1 MLIKLRLATPQ
12 DADALLE
19 IYAPYVKQTAI
30 SFEYDVPGAA
40 EFAERIEQT
49 LQRYPYLL
57 AYVSDEA
64 ACADDERNE
73 NFKISASA
81 ASAENEILP
90 ADEARNCVSAA
101 AKQNSANLIVSAKQS
116 GVNLKPGRILGYA
129 YASAFK
135 ERAAYDWSAESSVYV
150 SQNVRALGI
159 GRLLYEALQR
169 VLKAQ
174 NIADMNACIACGDDE
189 YLNDASVRFHERM
202 GFRFVGK
209 FERCAYKFDR
219 WYDMAWM
226 QKPIGEH
233 LQNQPTMRP
242 FARFRDEICAS
253 AGIEI

>member
-1 MLIKLRLATPQ
+1 MRIKLRLATPQ
-12 DADALLE
+12 DAEALLE

-64 ACADDERNE
+64 AGANDERDE

-81 ASAENEILP
+81 AGAESEISP
-90 ADEARNCVSAA
+90 ADEARNCASGA
-101 AKQNSANLIVSAKQS
+101 AKQNGINLIVAAKQS
-116 GVNLKPGRILGYA
+116 GVNLKHRQILGYA

-135 ERAAYDWSAESSVYV
+135 ERVAYDWSAESSVYV
-150 SQNVRALGI
+150 SQNARAFGI
-159 GRLLYEALQR
+159 GRLLYKALER
-169 VLKAQ
+169 ALGAQ
-174 NIADMNACIACGDDE
+174 NIANMNACIACGDDE

-202 GFRFVGK
+202 GFRFVGR
-209 FERCAYKFDR
+209 FQRCAYKFGR

-226 QKPIGEH
+226 QKSIGEH
-233 LQNQPTMRP
+233 LQNQPAMRP

>member
-1 MLIKLRLATPQ
+1 MLIKLRLAKPQ

-30 SFEYDVPGAA
+30 SFEYDVPSAA
-40 EFAERIEQT
+40 EFVGRIEQT
-49 LQRYPYLL
+49 LHRYPYLL

-64 ACADDERNE
+64 AGANDERDE
-73 NFKISASA
+73 NFRISAIA
-81 ASAENEILP
+81 AGAGNEILP
-90 ADEARNCVSAA
+90 ADEARNCASGA
-101 AKQNSANLIVSAKQS
+101 AKQNSANLIASAKQS
-116 GVNLKPGRILGYA
+116 GVNLKPGQILGYA

-135 ERAAYDWSAESSVYV
+135 ERAAYDWSAECSVYV
-150 SQNVRALGI
+150 SRNARALGI
-159 GRLLYEALQR
+159 GRLLYETLQR
-169 VLKAQ
+169 ALKAQ
-174 NIADMNACIACGDDE
+174 NIVDMNACIACGDDE

-202 GFRFVGK
+202 GFRFVGR
-209 FERCAYKFDR
+209 FERCAYKFGR

-233 LQNQPTMRP
+233 LQNQPAMKP

>member
-30 SFEYDVPGAA
+30 SFEYDVPSAA
-40 EFAERIEQT
+40 EFAERIGQT

-57 AYVSDEA
+57 TYVSDEA
-64 ACADDERNE
+64 ARANDKRDE

-81 ASAENEILP
+81 ESEISP
-90 ADEARNCVSAA
+90 ADEARDRTSAA
-101 AKQNSANLIVSAKQS
+101 TKQNGANLIVATKQS
-116 GVNLKPGRILGYA
+116 GVNLEHGQILGYA
-129 YASAFK
+129 YASVFK

-159 GRLLYEALQR
+159 GRLLYEALER
-169 VLKAQ
+169 ALRAQ
-174 NIADMNACIACGDDE
+174 NIVDMNACIACGDDE

-202 GFRFVGK
+202 GFRFVGR
-209 FERCAYKFDR
+209 FERCAYKFGR

-233 LQNQPTMRP
+233 LQNQPAMRP
-242 FARFRDEICAS
+242 FAHFRDEICAS

>member
-12 DADALLE
+12 DVEALLE

-30 SFEYDVPGAA
+30 SFEYDVPSAA

-81 ASAENEILP
+81 AGAESEILP
-90 ADEARNCVSAA
+90 ADEARDCTSA
-101 AKQNSANLIVSAKQS
+101 AKQNGVNLIVATKQS
-116 GVNLKPGRILGYA
+116 GVNLKHGQILGYA
-129 YASAFK
+129 YASVFK

-150 SQNVRALGI
+150 SQNARALGI

-169 VLKAQ
+169 ALKTQ
-174 NIADMNACIACGDDE
+174 NIVDMNACIACGDDE

-202 GFRFVGK
+202 GFHFVGR
-209 FERCAYKFDR
+209 FQRCAYKFGR

-233 LQNQPTMRP
+233 LQNQPAMRP
-242 FARFRDEICAS
+242 FARFRDEICTS

>member
-1 MLIKLRLATPQ
+1 MRIKLRLATPQ

-30 SFEYDVPGAA
+30 SFEYDAPGAA
-40 EFAERIEQT
+40 EFAGRIEQT

-64 ACADDERNE
+64 ARADDERDE

-81 ASAENEILP
+81 AGAGSEILP
-90 ADEARNCVSAA
+90 ADEARNCASGA
-101 AKQNSANLIVSAKQS
+101 AKQNSANLIASAKQS
-116 GVNLKPGRILGYA
+116 GANLKHGQILGYA
-129 YASAFK
+129 YASVFK
-135 ERAAYDWSAESSVYV
+135 ERTAYDWSAECSVYV
-150 SQNVRALGI
+150 SQNARALGI
-159 GRLLYEALQR
+159 GRLLYEALER
-169 VLKAQ
+169 TLKAQ
-174 NIADMNACIACGDDE
+174 NIADMNACIACEDDK

-202 GFRFVGK
+202 DFRFVGRFK
-209 FERCAYKFDR
+209 RCAYKFGR

-233 LQNQPTMRP
+233 LQNQPAMRP
-242 FARFRDEICAS
+242 FARFRDEICTS

>member
-1 MLIKLRLATPQ
+1 MRMKLRLATPR
-12 DADALLE
+12 DAEALLE

-30 SFEYDVPGAA
+30 SFEYDVPSAA

-81 ASAENEILP
+81 AGAESEILP
-90 ADEARNCVSAA
+90 ADEARDCTSA
-101 AKQNSANLIVSAKQS
+101 AKQNGVNLIVATKQS
-116 GVNLKPGRILGYA
+116 GVNLKHGQILGYA
-129 YASAFK
+129 YASVFK
-135 ERAAYDWSAESSVYV
+135 ERAAYDWSAECSVYV
-150 SQNVRALGI
+150 SQNVRAFGI
-159 GRLLYEALQR
+159 GRLLYETLQR
-169 VLKAQ
+169 ALKAQ
-174 NIADMNACIACGDDE
+174 NIANMNACIACGDDE

-202 GFRFVGK
+202 GFRFIGR
-209 FERCAYKFDR
+209 FERCAYKFGR

-233 LQNQPTMRP
+233 LQNQPAMRP
-242 FARFRDEICAS
+242 FARFRDEICTS

>member
-1 MLIKLRLATPQ
+1 MRIKLRLATPQ
-12 DADALLE
+12 DAEALLE

-64 ACADDERNE
+64 AGANDERDE

-81 ASAENEILP
+81 AGAGNEISP
-90 ADEARNCVSAA
+90 VNKASNYASGA
-101 AKQNSANLIVSAKQS
+101 AKQNGANLIVSAKQG
-116 GVNLKPGRILGYA
+116 GVNLKPDQILGYS
-129 YASAFK
+129 YASVFK

-150 SQNVRALGI
+150 SRNAHALGI

-169 VLKAQ
+169 ALKAQ
-174 NIADMNACIACGDDE
+174 NIVDMNACIACGDDE

-202 GFRFVGK
+202 GFRFVGR
-209 FERCAYKFDR
+209 FERCAYKFGR
-219 WYDMAWM
+219 WYDMA
-226 QKPIGEH
+226 
-233 LQNQPTMRP
+233 
-242 FARFRDEICAS
+242 
-253 AGIEI
+253 

>member
-1 MLIKLRLATPQ
+1 MRIKLRLATPQ
-12 DADALLE
+12 DAEALPE

-57 AYVSDEA
+57 AYVSDKA
-64 ACADDERNE
+64 TFANNERDE

-81 ASAENEILP
+81 AGAESEISP
-90 ADEARNCVSAA
+90 ADEARNRASSA
-101 AKQNSANLIVSAKQS
+101 AKQNSANLIVAAKQS
-116 GVNLKPGRILGYA
+116 GVNLKHGQILGYA

-150 SQNVRALGI
+150 SRNAHAFGI

-169 VLKAQ
+169 ALGAQ
-174 NIADMNACIACGDDE
+174 NIVDMNACIACGDDE
-189 YLNDASVRFHERM
+189 YLNGVSVRFHERM
-202 GFRFVGK
+202 GFRFVGR
-209 FERCAYKFDR
+209 FERCAYKFGR
-219 WYDMAWM
+219 WYDMAWI

-233 LQNQPTMRP
+233 LQNQPAMKP
-242 FARFRDEICAS
+242 FARFKDEICAS

>member
-12 DADALLE
+12 DVDALLE

-30 SFEYDVPGAA
+30 SFEYDVPSTA
-40 EFAERIEQT
+40 EFTERIEQA
-49 LQRYPYLL
+49 LRRYHYLL
-57 AYVSDEA
+57 AYVSNEA

-81 ASAENEILP
+81 AGVGSEILP
-90 ADEARNCVSAA
+90 VDEAQNRASSAV
-101 AKQNSANLIVSAKQS
+101 KQNSANLIALTKQS
-116 GVNLKPGRILGYA
+116 GVNLKPGQILGYA

-150 SQNVRALGI
+150 SQNAHAFGI

-169 VLKAQ
+169 TLKAQ
-174 NIADMNACIACGDDE
+174 NIANMNACIACGDDE

-202 GFRFVGK
+202 GFRFVGR
-209 FERCAYKFDR
+209 FQRCAYKFSR

-233 LQNQPTMRP
+233 LQNQPAMRP

>member
-1 MLIKLRLATPQ
+1 MLIKLRLAKPQ

-30 SFEYDVPGAA
+30 SFEYDAPGAA
-40 EFAERIEQT
+40 EFAERIGQT

-64 ACADDERNE
+64 ACTGDERNE
-73 NFKISASA
+73 NFKISAIA
-81 ASAENEILP
+81 AGAGNEILR
-90 ADEARNCVSAA
+90 ANEARNCASGA
-101 AKQNSANLIVSAKQS
+101 AKQNGANLIVATKQS
-116 GVNLKPGRILGYA
+116 GVNLKHGQILGYA

-150 SQNVRALGI
+150 SQNAHAFGI

-169 VLKAQ
+169 ALGAQ
-174 NIADMNACIACGDDE
+174 NIVDMNACIACGDDE
-189 YLNDASVRFHERM
+189 YLNDASVRFRERM

-233 LQNQPTMRP
+233 L
-242 FARFRDEICAS
+242 
-253 AGIEI
+253 

>member
-30 SFEYDVPGAA
+30 SFEYDVPSTA
-40 EFAERIEQT
+40 EFAERIGQT

-64 ACADDERNE
+64 AGANDERNE

-81 ASAENEILP
+81 AGAGSEILP
-90 ADEARNCVSAA
+90 ADEARNRASGAV
-101 AKQNSANLIVSAKQS
+101 KQNGANLIVAVKQS
-116 GVNLKPGRILGYA
+116 HVNLKHGQILGYA

-135 ERAAYDWSAESSVYV
+135 ERAAYDWSAECSVYV
-150 SQNVRALGI
+150 SRNVRALGI

-169 VLKAQ
+169 ALKTQ
-174 NIADMNACIACGDDE
+174 NIVDMNACIACGDDE
-189 YLNDASVRFHERM
+189 YLNEASLRFHEHM

-209 FERCAYKFDR
+209 FQRCAYKFGR

-233 LQNQPTMRP
+233 LQNQPAMRP

>member
-12 DADALLE
+12 DVEALLE

-30 SFEYDVPGAA
+30 SFEYDVPSAA

-57 AYVSDEA
+57 AYASDEA
-64 ACADDERNE
+64 TFANDERDK

-81 ASAENEILP
+81 ASAGSKILP
-90 ADEARNCVSAA
+90 ADEARDCTSA
-101 AKQNSANLIVSAKQS
+101 AKQNSANLIVAVKQS
-116 GVNLKPGRILGYA
+116 GVNLKHGQILGYA

-150 SQNVRALGI
+150 SQNVRAFGI

-169 VLKAQ
+169 ALGAQ
-174 NIADMNACIACGDDE
+174 NIVDMHACIACGDDE

-209 FERCAYKFDR
+209 FERCAYKFGR

-233 LQNQPTMRP
+233 LQNQPAMKP
-242 FARFRDEICAS
+242 FARFRDEICTS

>member
-30 SFEYDVPGAA
+30 SFEYDVPGVA

-57 AYVSDEA
+57 AYVSNGA
-64 ACADDERNE
+64 ACAYDERNE

-81 ASAENEILP
+81 AGAGSEILP
-90 ADEARNCVSAA
+90 ADEARNCASGA
-101 AKQNSANLIVSAKQS
+101 AKQNSANLIVAAKKS
-116 GVNLKPGRILGYA
+116 GVNLKPGQILGYA

-159 GRLLYEALQR
+159 GRLLYEALER
-169 VLKAQ
+169 ALRAQ
-174 NIADMNACIACGDDE
+174 NIANMNACIACGNDE

-202 GFRFVGK
+202 NFRFVGR
-209 FERCAYKFDR
+209 FQRCAYKFGR

-226 QKPIGEH
+226 QKPI
-233 LQNQPTMRP
+233 R
-242 FARFRDEICAS
+242 RAS
-253 AGIEI
+253 AKSTCDEAFRAL

>member
-1 MLIKLRLATPQ
+1 MRIKLRLATPQ
-12 DADALLE
+12 DAEALLE

-30 SFEYDVPGAA
+30 SFEYDVSGAA

-81 ASAENEILP
+81 AGAESEILP
-90 ADEARNCVSAA
+90 ADEARDCTSA
-101 AKQNSANLIVSAKQS
+101 AKQNGVNLIVATKQS
-116 GVNLKPGRILGYA
+116 GVNLKYGQILGYA
-129 YASAFK
+129 YASVFK

-159 GRLLYEALQR
+159 GRLLYGALQR
-169 VLKAQ
+169 ALKAQ
-174 NIADMNACIACGDDE
+174 NIIDMNACIACGDDE

-202 GFRFVGK
+202 GFRFVGR
-209 FERCAYKFDR
+209 FERCAYKFGR

-233 LQNQPTMRP
+233 LQNQPAMKP